1 MTAITIPSHSYS
13 HSSPD
18 LTLRVEVASESEVAV
33 TYSRMNKQATIGIE
47 RKITS
52 ITGIWSPA
60 VASRLENADTGGAL
74 VKSEIDEGG
83 GYEKVERGTVVDSS
97 SCCEEPVRVEWEI
110 EESESM
116 GVDVA
121 CNKLVRECALAV
133 CSMAS
138 V

>member
-1 MTAITIPSHSYS
+1 M
-13 HSSPD
+13 
-18 LTLRVEVASESEVAV
+18 
-33 TYSRMNKQATIGIE
+33 
-47 RKITS
+47 
-52 ITGIWSPA
+52 
-60 VASRLENADTGGAL
+60 
-74 VKSEIDEGG
+74 KSEIDEGG
-83 GYEKVERGTVVDSS
+83 GYEKVERGTVVDLS

-116 GVDVA
+116 GVDVV